1 VNANANTNAIVR
13 VRDVMHQDYVRADGL
28 FTVADGLALLRSHH
42 AQVLII
48 RKRDDDD
55 EYGMVLLADIARD
68 VLAPN
73 RAPDRVNLY
82 EIMNKPVIGVRPGM
96 NVRYCARLF
105 ERYALT
111 VAPVIDAAEEV
122 VGVVGYSDLV
132 LGGFSSSAAAV
143 QS

>member
-1 VNANANTNAIVR
+1 MNATTIVR

-28 FTVADGLALLRSHH
+28 RTVAEGLVLMREHH
-42 AQVLII
+42 AQIILI
-48 RKRDDDD
+48 RKRDADD

-82 EIMNKPVIGVRPGM
+82 EIMTKPLIGVRPAM

-105 ERYALT
+105 ERYGLA
-111 VAPVIDAAEEV
+111 VAPVIDSADEV
-122 VGVVGYSDLV
+122 VGIVSYPDLV
-132 LGGFSSSAAAV
+132 LGGFAKP
-143 QS
+143 

>member
-1 VNANANTNAIVR
+1 MNTTTIVR

-28 FTVADGLALLRSHH
+28 HTVAEGLALMRAHH
-42 AQVLII
+42 AQVLVV
-48 RKRDDDD
+48 RKRDADD

-82 EIMNKPVIGVRPGM
+82 EIMTKPVIGVRPAM

-105 ERYALT
+105 ERHGLS
-111 VAPVIDAAEEV
+111 VAPVIDSADEV
-122 VGVVGYSDLV
+122 VGIVSYPDLV
-132 LGGFSSSAAAV
+132 LGGYRTP
-143 QS
+143 